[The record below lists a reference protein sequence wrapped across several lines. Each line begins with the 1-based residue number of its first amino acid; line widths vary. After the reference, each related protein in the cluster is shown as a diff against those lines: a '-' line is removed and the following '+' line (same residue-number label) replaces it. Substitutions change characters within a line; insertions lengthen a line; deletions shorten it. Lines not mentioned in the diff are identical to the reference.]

1 LAPGSRARRGAGRAR
16 LAAAALAAAAAVAAC
31 ASSDAPFRVREGEEA
46 RFERA
51 VQECELLT
59 VDAEGREGPIGFDDC
74 MQRRGFRRKGPIRML
89 LGR

>member
-1 LAPGSRARRGAGRAR
+1 LPQGSRARRGTGRAR
-16 LAAAALAAAAAVAAC
+16 LAAASLVVAAGAAC
-31 ASSDAPFRVREGEEA
+31 ASSDAPFRVKEGEEA

-51 VQECELLT
+51 RQECELLT

-89 LGR
+89 FGG